1 MNTIA
6 ISSIK
11 RVLLGRACKLY
22 VAKTFLRENRG
33 LSDTRTQRHEGE
45 KTSESKLAIHKI
57 CEPPVPLSEY
67 CHELSALSLHVK
79 NLSVLSATS
88 VAKIP
93 LRLSDELES
102 VFASPRG
109 VCMREA
115 R

>member
-1 MNTIA
+1 M
-6 ISSIK
+6 
-11 RVLLGRACKLY
+11 
-22 VAKTFLRENRG
+22 
-33 LSDTRTQRHEGE
+33 
-45 KTSESKLAIHKI
+45 
-57 CEPPVPLSEY
+57 PLSEY

-79 NLSVLSATS
+79 NLSVLSVLSATS